1 MGSEP
6 GPGCELV
13 TKSEQGSSEDTPGR
27 ALRHPRT
34 PKSQNKQCRPLC
46 FSPGQVCTSN
56 GFFKSSKLGLPAP
69 RGGSEE

>member
-34 PKSQNKQCRPLC
+34 PKSQNKQCRPLF